1 MKIIFKTEETKA
13 EAFSSQP
20 HSSRRGRPP
29 KQGLGSLSSYEDF
42 NEDDPVQMKK
52 YRVDEKDSP
61 HGDLNGEKTI
71 YLPLPNVDSS
81 TSLKS
86 FPLIKIM
93 QMSLKDAN
101 VSPAGKSKYSS
112 ADYAPSA
119 MHMQFMQMNQHRL
132 AQSNAIMGSEMQ
144 AQHLQRAIEENNN
157 KNTNIAN
164 LNRAN
169 LWETCS
175 ASYESFVKNLER

>member
-1 MKIIFKTEETKA
+1 MKRTF
-13 EAFSSQP
+13 
-20 HSSRRGRPP
+20 
-29 KQGLGSLSSYEDF
+29 
-42 NEDDPVQMKK
+42 
-52 YRVDEKDSP
+52 
-61 HGDLNGEKTI
+61 
-71 YLPLPNVDSS
+71 
-81 TSLKS
+81 
-86 FPLIKIM
+86 
-93 QMSLKDAN
+93 KDAN
-101 VSPAGKSKYSS
+101 VSPSLSSGKSKYVS

-157 KNTNIAN
+157 KNSNIAN